1 MSVGI
6 KVEDAKALS
15 ISQLKSLIDQTDG
28 QKEVLW
34 DMTIDRY
41 VNSINKTKIILEQE
55 SIKPYTTAG
64 LFKNLDTF
72 INRCKSPEF
81 HIAFVGAIKAGKST
95 LINALLGK
103 DLASTSVTPETA
115 SLTKFRSSKTVNYIK
130 LTFYSSY
137 EWGQLWNSVQ
147 LSKAEVFIEEYTKLN
162 ADEEKSKWLNHD
174 ELTFELHNDA
184 ELKEQIKKWTS
195 SKAAAHYFVK
205 EVEVGLTDFL
215 LPEQVV
221 FVDTPGLDD
230 PVKYRSDITR
240 EYIDRANAV
249 LVCVKSDALTG
260 GELATIYSVFANT
273 RYNPEKVYVVGTQM
287 DTLNRPEENWKD
299 QRQEWL
305 KHLAKQDCYGNVQL
319 AEKNLIGTASHFYS
333 LLSNYQHLDEDSRFE
348 LMSTAFK
355 FRVSTI
361 DEHLDRLLEFTKID
375 LLKKKL
381 DNEIIIKHKH
391 LLLEDLKQ
399 NYSFLKEELVQL
411 FLSIKQ
417 NQAELLEAANGNIE
431 DVRKK
436 REGSLQLL
444 QESEKEKAELSRM
457 LKQLKLLTTKRAED
471 LYSTIRGLGGK

>member
-1 MSVGI
+1 MAASVKIENSKAMSV
-6 KVEDAKALS
+6 
-15 ISQLKSLIDQTDG
+15 SQLKNLIDQTDS

-34 DMTIDRY
+34 DMTVDRY
-41 VNSINKTKIILEQE
+41 VNSIKKAKIILDQE

-64 LFKNLDTF
+64 LFKNLDIF
-72 INRCKSPEF
+72 VNRCKSPEF

-103 DLASTSVTPETA
+103 DLASISVTPETA
-115 SLTKFRSSKTVNYIK
+115 ALTKFRSSKTTNFIK
-130 LTFYSSY
+130 LTFYTSF
-137 EWGQLWNSVQ
+137 EWEQLWNSVQ
-147 LSKAEVFIEEYTKLN
+147 SSKAEVFIEEYTKLN
-162 ADEEKSKWLNHD
+162 ADNEKNNWLNHE
-174 ELTFELHNDA
+174 ELKIEIHNDV
-184 ELKEQIKKWTS
+184 EFKEQIKKWTS
-195 SKAAAHYFVK
+195 SKAANHYFVK

-215 LPEQVV
+215 LPDQVV

-287 DTLNRPEENWKD
+287 DTLNRPEENWRE

-305 KHLAKQDCYGNVQL
+305 KHLAKQDCYGSLQL
-319 AEKNLIGTASHFYS
+319 AEKNLIGTASHFYT
-333 LLSNYQHLDEDSRFE
+333 LLSNYQNLDEDSHYE
-348 LMSTAFK
+348 VLSTAFK
-355 FRVSTI
+355 FRISNI
-361 DEHLDRLLEFTKID
+361 DEHIDRLLEFTKID

-381 DNEIIIKHKH
+381 ENEIIIKHKQ

-399 NYSFLKEELVQL
+399 NYSFLKEELALL
-411 FLSIKQ
+411 FQSIKQ

-436 REGSLQLL
+436 REESLRLL
-444 QESEKEKAELSRM
+444 QESEQEKEDLTRM
-457 LKQLKLLTTKRAED
+457 LKQLKLLTTRRAEE